1 MTSRGYNNIA
11 EKYKIATGL
20 HHSRL
25 QLKNKLDLLKG
36 LYGFWLQ
43 LNANTGLGWN
53 SALKTVDAPE
63 DYWNRVTK
71 VSLI

>member
-1 MTSRGYNNIA
+1 MTTRGYNNIA

-36 LYGFWLQ
+36 LYGFCLQ
-43 LNANTGLGWN
+43 LNGKTRLGGD
-53 SALKTVDAPE
+53 SGLKTVTAPE
-63 DYWNRVTK
+63 EYWNRVTK
-71 VSLI
+71 VLLI

>member
-1 MTSRGYNNIA
+1 MTTRGYNNIV
-11 EKYKIATGL
+11 EKYNIAIGL

-53 SALKTVDAPE
+53 PALKIVDELE